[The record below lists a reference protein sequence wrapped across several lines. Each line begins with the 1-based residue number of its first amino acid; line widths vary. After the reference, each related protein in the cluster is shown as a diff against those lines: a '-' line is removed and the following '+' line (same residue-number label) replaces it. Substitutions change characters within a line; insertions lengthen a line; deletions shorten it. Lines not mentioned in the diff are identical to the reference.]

1 MLPKKNVLK
10 ELPSLHAQ
18 VRGSLGCSAHEMVE
32 FTVLGVKSKITTL
45 DLRRAHFGL
54 F

>member
-18 VRGSLGCSAHEMVE
+18 VRGSLGCNDCEMVE
-32 FTVLGVKSKITTL
+32 FRVLGVKSKITTL
-45 DLRRAHFGL
+45 ELRRADFGL